1 MQTKR
6 GTYTKHDWAELH
18 GPITEALKT
27 KNIYEVAADF
37 GIKYNTL
44 KDYVWKNQIKVHV
57 IKPRSRMRRNTRLSD
72 SERVETRESEVLN
85 QVSASEFRRETG
97 KFLQVAYDNGV
108 LVITNERW
116 GDFVLLTAD
125 EYNYLKRRESRG

>member
-1 MQTKR
+1 MKR
-6 GTYTKHDWAELH
+6 AKYTIHNWAELH

-27 KNIYEVAADF
+27 KNIYEVAAEF

-57 IKPRSRMRRNTRLSD
+57 VKLRARHRKNTCLSD
-72 SERVETRESEVLN
+72 SERVEISLSEVATK
-85 QVSASEFRRETG
+85 VSASEFRRETG
-97 KFLQVAYDNGV
+97 KFLQAAYDDGI
-108 LVITNERW
+108 LIITNERW
-116 GDFVLLTAD
+116 GDFVVMTAD